1 MVELR
6 KLGVELKMHA
16 SGALFASF
24 QLRPIL
30 VDRILEA
37 QLEDPYL
44 MSMRKKVEDGEQ
56 SDFDIRD
63 DGALVIGSRLCV
75 PATEELKRQ
84 ILEEAHSSAYAMHP
98 GSTKMY
104 RTLKEYYWWSGMKR
118 EAVEYV
124 SKCFIC
130 QQVKAGRQKPSGLL
144 QPLPIPEWKWECITM
159 DFLFKLPPT
168 VQRHD
173 IIWVVV
179 DRLTKSTHF
188 IPIRQRFSP
197 QKLAELF
204 MNHIVSLHGVPVS
217 FISNRDPRFTS
228 RFWKGLMKE
237 LGVKLNLSTAFH
249 PQTDGKSEM
258 TIQTLE
264 DMLWSC
270 VLQFKGHWNEY
281 LPLAEFTYNNSYHS
295 SIEMS
300 PYEALYGKKCRTP
313 LCWNETG
320 ERKLLGPEIV
330 QTIVDKVN
338 VIRAK
343 LKAAHDRQKS
353 YADKRRKDLEFEV
366 EDRVFLKL
374 SPWKGVVRFG
384 KRGKLSPSYIGPFDI
399 VERIGLV
406 AYRLDL
412 PEERSRVYNVFHI
425 SMLRKYISYP
435 SHVLETPE
443 IELRDDLSYEEQPVQ
458 IMGREEKELRNKTI
472 SLVKVLWINHLVEE
486 ATWEREDQM
495 RSQYPRLFHDT
506 GTNFVDE
513 IFL

>member
-1 MVELR
+1 MN
-6 KLGVELKMHA
+6 
-16 SGALFASF
+16 
-24 QLRPIL
+24 
-30 VDRILEA
+30 
-37 QLEDPYL
+37 
-44 MSMRKKVEDGEQ
+44 MRRKVEEGEQ
-56 SDFDIRD
+56 SDFAIRN

-75 PATEELKRQ
+75 LAAEELKGQ
-84 ILEEAHSSAYAMHP
+84 ILGEAHSSAYAMHP

-104 RTLKEYYWWSGMKR
+104 RTLKEFYWWSGMKR
-118 EAVEYV
+118 EVAEYV
-124 SKCFIC
+124 SKCLVC
-130 QQVKAGRQKPSGLL
+130 QLVKAKRQKPSGLL
-144 QPLPIPEWKWECITM
+144 QPLPIPEWKWEHITM
-159 DFLFKLPPT
+159 DFIFKLPPIT
-168 VQRHD
+168 QRHD
-173 IIWVVV
+173 SIWVVV
-179 DRLTKSTHF
+179 DRLTKFAHF
-188 IPIRQRFSP
+188 LLICEKFSP

-204 MNHIVSLHGVPVS
+204 MSHIVSLHGVPVS
-217 FISNRDPRFTS
+217 IISDRDPRFTS
-228 RFWKGLMKE
+228 RFWKRLMKE

-249 PQTDGKSEM
+249 LQTDGQSEG

-264 DMLWSC
+264 DILRSC

-300 PYEALYGKKCRTP
+300 PYEALYGKQCRTP

-320 ERKLLGPEIV
+320 ERKLLGHEIV
-330 QTIVDKVN
+330 QATVDKVN

-343 LKAAHDRQKS
+343 LKAAQDRQKS

-384 KRGKLSPSYIGPFDI
+384 KREKLSPRYIGPFEI
-399 VERIGLV
+399 VERVGPV

-412 PEERSRVYNVFHI
+412 PEEVSRVHNVIHI
-425 SMLRKYISYP
+425 SMLRKYIPDP
-435 SHVLETPE
+435 SHVLEAPE

-458 IMGREEKELRNKTI
+458 ILGREEKELRNKTI
-472 SLVKVLWINHLVEE
+472 SLVKVLWRNHLVEE
-486 ATWEREDQM
+486 ATWEREEQM
-495 RSQYPRLFHDT
+495 RSQYPHFFQHT